1 MTWAHILAAI
11 DSTPAGL
18 HAAKVARELADSAGM
33 KLTVMTVLP
42 QEGTDPAASVAAVEP
57 TVTFGIPGIEI
68 VRMADRLNVDL
79 LVLGRTIY
87 EVKGEPR
94 LGPTADQ
101 VARRSRVPCLF
112 VPESQ
117 DEFGHHMV
125 ALDGSERGYS
135 ILEAAREFFE
145 VTGGDLHVVTV
156 EPGENGGGHAEA
168 GAPLSRTLRV
178 AGTLD
183 KMARRNGVPMHYE
196 FRVLRGEPV
205 PLLSREL
212 SDPQRDLLVVGSR
225 RGGPAGLS
233 LSTGV
238 GRALLFSVQ
247 CAVLTVPL

>member
-1 MTWAHILAAI
+1 
-11 DSTPAGL
+11 
-18 HAAKVARELADSAGM
+18 
-33 KLTVMTVLP
+33 MTVLP
-42 QEGTDPAASVAAVEP
+42 REGAKPAAAVAHLEP
-57 TVTFGIPGIEI
+57 VVTYGIPGIEI
-68 VRMADRLNVDL
+68 VRMADELDVDL
-79 LVLGRTIY
+79 LVLGRAIY
-87 EVKGEPR
+87 TVGGEPR

-112 VPESQ
+112 VPDSQ

-125 ALDGSERGYS
+125 ALDGTERGYS
-135 ILEAAREFFE
+135 ILEAAREFFS

-156 EPGENGGGHAEA
+156 EPDESGGGHADA
-168 GAPLSRTLRV
+168 AAPQSRTLRV

-183 KMARRNGVPMHYE
+183 RLARANGVPKRYE

-205 PLLSREL
+205 DLLTHEL
-212 SDPQRDLLVVGSR
+212 SDPRRDLLVVGSR

>member
-1 MTWAHILAAI
+1 MTWAHILAAV
-11 DSTPAGL
+11 DPTPAGL
-18 HAAKVARELADSAGM
+18 HAVKVARDLAQAAGM
-33 KLTVMTVLP
+33 RFTVMTVLP
-42 QEGTDPAASVAAVEP
+42 REGAEPLPEVAALDPV
-57 TVTFGIPGIEI
+57 VAIGIPGIEI
-68 VRMADRLNVDL
+68 VRTADALDADL

-87 EVKGEPR
+87 EVQGEPR

-117 DEFGHHMV
+117 DEFGNHMV

-135 ILEAAREFFE
+135 ILEAAREFFD
-145 VTGGDLHVVTV
+145 VTGGELHVVTV
-156 EPGENGGGHAEA
+156 EPDENGGGHAEA

-183 KMARRNGVPMHYE
+183 RLARTNGVPKRYE
-196 FRVLRGEPV
+196 FKVLRGEPV
-205 PLLSREL
+205 HLLSREL
-212 SDPQRDLLVVGSR
+212 NDPRKDLLVVGSR